1 MRIRDTV
8 AEVTPVRILLGYLVF
23 GGLWILLSDRLASS
37 LVQSRALLTQVQTI
51 KGWIFVF
58 LSGVLILALVQTRE
72 RQLQASRDRLARAS
86 EELRV
91 LHRVFRHDIR
101 NDLNVIQ
108 GYVDLAREELDEV
121 EAPRSDLDR
130 AYESTQRVI
139 ATCEKFQSIEAAHQE
154 GPGSDTIDVRR
165 IVEWEIDRLESAF
178 PGVTV
183 ALDGPPSA
191 LIRGDR
197 SLRYALRE
205 LFDNAVEH
213 HVGSADDCH
222 IEVGIERSAAT
233 VTISIADA
241 GPGIEPYELRALERG
256 TESPLEHTSGVG
268 LWLVK
273 WLCHIFNGTLEVERR
288 PAGGTVAKLSFQ
300 SIRRDAESG
309 D

>member
-1 MRIRDTV
+1 MRIRETV
-8 AEVTPVRILLGYLVF
+8 AEVTPVKILSGYLVF

-51 KGWIFVF
+51 KGWVFVF
-58 LSGVLILALVQTRE
+58 LSGVLILGLVQTRE

-101 NDLNVIQ
+101 NDLTVIQ
-108 GYVDLAREELDEV
+108 GYIDLVREELDE
-121 EAPRSDLDR
+121 EKPRSDLDR
-130 AYESTQRVI
+130 AYESTQRVL

-154 GPGSDTIDVRR
+154 GPSSDTVDVRQ
-165 IVEWEIDRLESAF
+165 IVEWEIDRLESVS

-183 ALDGPPSA
+183 AVDGPPSA
-191 LIRGDR
+191 IVLGDR
-197 SLRYALRE
+197 SLRYAIRE

-213 HVGSADDCH
+213 HEGPPDDCH
-222 IEVGIERSAAT
+222 IEVGIERSAT
-233 VTISIADA
+233 SVTITIADA

-273 WLCHIFNGTLEVERR
+273 WLCHFFNGTLEVERR
-288 PAGGTVAKLSFQ
+288 PGGGTVARLSFE